1 MKNKF
6 KILIIEKILINK
18 KNNLYNTYQKL
29 VLLLIQTY
37 ILKFINQK
45 SFYI

>member
-6 KILIIEKILINK
+6 KILIIKKILINK